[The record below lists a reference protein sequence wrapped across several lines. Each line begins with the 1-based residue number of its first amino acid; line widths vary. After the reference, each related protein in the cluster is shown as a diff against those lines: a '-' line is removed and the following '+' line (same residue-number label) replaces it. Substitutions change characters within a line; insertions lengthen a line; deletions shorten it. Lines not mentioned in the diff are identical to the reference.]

1 MAKRKKAVLPSVEW
15 VMPYGEGVDLEIYVG
30 IRGDDFDEWIDRM
43 PTAKDMQ
50 DMMRTLLV
58 FIVCTASKQEQS

>member
-1 MAKRKKAVLPSVEW
+1 MAKRKPVLPSVEW

-30 IRGDDFDEWIDRM
+30 IRGDDFDEWITRM
-43 PTAKDMQ
+43 PAAKDMRE
-50 DMMRTLLV
+50 MMQTLLV